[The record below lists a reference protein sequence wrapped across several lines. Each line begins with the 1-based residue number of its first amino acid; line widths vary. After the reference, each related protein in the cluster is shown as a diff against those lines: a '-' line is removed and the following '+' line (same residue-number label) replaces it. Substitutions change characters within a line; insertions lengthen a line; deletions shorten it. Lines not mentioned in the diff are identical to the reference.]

1 MTYGET
7 TPSLNSSD
15 ELAHAIAQV
24 ALSKKAHDV
33 TILDVRK
40 QTSITDFFIICSGN
54 SDVHVKALCDSIQTE
69 LKPTSKPW
77 HTEGLENRRWI
88 LLDYV
93 DVVVHIF
100 LQEARDYYQLERLW
114 ADAITET
121 IDETAAEKPKG

>member
-1 MTYGET
+1 MTSGET

-15 ELAHAIAQV
+15 ELAHAIAEV
-24 ALSKKAHDV
+24 AISKKGDNV

-54 SDVHVKALCDSIQTE
+54 SDVHVKAICDTILKE
-69 LKPTSKPW
+69 LKPPTKPW

-121 IDETAAEKPKG
+121 IDETAAEKPEG

>member
-1 MTYGET
+1 LTSGET
-7 TPSLNSSD
+7 TSPFISSD
-15 ELAHAIAQV
+15 ELAHAIAEV
-24 ALSKKAHDV
+24 AISKKGDNV

-54 SDVHVKALCDSIQTE
+54 SDVHVKAICDTILEE
-69 LKPTSKPW
+69 LKPPTKPW

-121 IDETAAEKPKG
+121 IDETAAEKPEG

>member
-1 MTYGET
+1 V
-7 TPSLNSSD
+7 
-15 ELAHAIAQV
+15 AI
-24 ALSKKAHDV
+24 SKKGDNV

-54 SDVHVKALCDSIQTE
+54 SDVHVKAICDTILEE
-69 LKPTSKPW
+69 LKPPTKPW

-121 IDETAAEKPKG
+121 IDETAAEEPEG